1 MRQHDCVPQA
11 AARAAVNIGAG
22 AAPRRGPSLCIW
34 LVERMRR
41 CGRGAPTYPSFSLR
55 EASQRSEK
63 SLMLSMKLAS
73 TRTLRAR
80 RSGTGPG
87 RWVDLAYLKRSST
100 LRVTS
105 GSAGRSS
112 EAIFRHF
119 WFPKTKRTLHNCSRC
134 LNVASFASANAGICA
149 SSAAYES
156 RTLQYC
162 AAWAHIQAAIGEH
175 PRSRGP
181 TYQADVAQCRFW
193 PSQATVERYPEAAC
207 RRG

>member
-119 WFPKTKRTLHNCSRC
+119 WFPKTKRTLHRSDWAFEHSGLNFDQRLGFC
-134 LNVASFASANAGICA
+134 LRSQRSATEG
-149 SSAAYES
+149 AYQ
-156 RTLQYC
+156 RITDL
-162 AAWAHIQAAIGEH
+162 G
-175 PRSRGP
+175 
-181 TYQADVAQCRFW
+181 
-193 PSQATVERYPEAAC
+193 C
-207 RRG
+207 RRGCNGDGGALA

>member
-119 WFPKTKRTLHNCSRC
+119 WFPKTKRTLHIRGSGRRVREESKPSALQPARAAAGRICPPSGTRPGAPFRRC
-134 LNVASFASANAGICA
+134 
-149 SSAAYES
+149 
-156 RTLQYC
+156 RP
-162 AAWAHIQAAIGEH
+162 W
-175 PRSRGP
+175 
-181 TYQADVAQCRFW
+181 
-193 PSQATVERYPEAAC
+193 
-207 RRG
+207 RRPKHQQRM